1 MIKIGIGADIVPTKS
16 NYSLF
21 IEGNKEELLG
31 KKLCEI
37 LSSCDYTILNLET
50 PLTNTYT
57 PINKCG
63 PALFTPEETIL
74 GISRIN
80 PHFFNLANNHIL
92 DQGVQ
97 GLKKTV
103 ELLDKY
109 DINYAG
115 VGKNINDIKKYSIIQ
130 IKNKYIGIYCCAEN
144 EFSIATKSFA
154 GANPYDPL
162 ESFDDVSK
170 LKENVDFLIVLYH
183 GGIEEY
189 RYPSPNMQ
197 KIFRK
202 FADKGADIV
211 IGQHSH
217 CIGCKE
223 TYKNSTLIYGQGNFL
238 FDAADIEPWKTSL
251 FLEIY
256 LNDNSYEINYIPLA
270 KQSNRVRV
278 AENNESKDILSQ
290 FNMRSEN
297 IKREHFIENSFVNL
311 CKYKSKPYIRVL
323 SGNKNIL
330 KKVFIKLFNP
340 PITFFYKLA
349 NKLMVYNYLNCES
362 HYEIMKAILK
372 GTIENDKDIIE

>member
-1 MIKIGIGADIVPTKS
+1 MVKIGIGADIVPTKS

-21 IEGNKEELLG
+21 IEGNKEELIG
-31 KKLCEI
+31 DKLCEI
-37 LSSCDYTILNLET
+37 LNSCDYTIFNLET
-50 PLTNTYT
+50 PLTNTCT

-74 GISRIN
+74 GLSRIN

-97 GLKKTV
+97 GLEKTIKI
-103 ELLDKY
+103 LDENN
-109 DINYAG
+109 INYAG
-115 VGKNINDIKKYSIIQ
+115 VGKNINEIKKYFVIR
-130 IKNKYIGIYCCAEN
+130 IKNKNIGIYCCSEN
-144 EFSIATKSFA
+144 EFSIATRFTA
-154 GANPYDPL
+154 GANPYNPL
-162 ESFDDVSK
+162 ESSDDVSK

-202 FADKGADIV
+202 FADSGADVV

-223 TYKNSTLIYGQGNFL
+223 IYKDSTLIYGQGNFL
-238 FDAADIEPWKTSL
+238 FDASDIEPWKTSL

-256 LNDNSYEINYIPLA
+256 LNDNSYEINYVPLT
-270 KQSNRVRV
+270 KQSNKVRV
-278 AENNESKDILSQ
+278 AEDNMFKDILDD
-290 FNMRSEN
+290 FNKRSEN
-297 IKREHFIENSFVNL
+297 IKHENFIENSFANL
-311 CKYKSKPYIRVL
+311 CRNKSKPYIRVL
-323 SGNKNIL
+323 SGNKNVL
-330 KKVFIKLFNP
+330 KKIYIKLFNP
-340 PITFFYKLA
+340 PIAFFYKLSD
-349 NKLMVYNYLNCES
+349 KLMVYNYLNCES

-372 GTIENDKDIIE
+372 GSIENDKDFIE